1 MMTGFLLPY
10 DSLEEHK
17 ELTDE
22 QYGRIIRATLRYA
35 IDGTE
40 PELPVPEKYL
50 WPGLRQ
56 KVIRDQNQYAKKCA
70 QNAENI
76 NKRWERQRE
85 QRQDQEPETEAD
97 ENDTNVYDRIRT
109 DTNDTNININI
120 KSKSNINNK
129 SNININQSNQIHE
142 QLAAEGY
149 KTDEINRALERCEG
163 KKIRN
168 LVGYIRQSIDNERRA
183 GAGTAKK
190 RVIPFQDFPQRSY
203 AGVDKDMMDK
213 LAEEVQEFNKQ
224 QQEGGGE

>member
-10 DSLEEHK
+10 DSLEEHS

-35 IDGTE
+35 RDGTE
-40 PELPVPEKYL
+40 PELPIPERYL

-56 KVIRDQNQYAKKCA
+56 KVNYDRSQYAKKCA
-70 QNAENI
+70 QNTENI
-76 NKRWERQRE
+76 NKRWERQRD
-85 QRQDQEPETEAD
+85 QQQDQEPEPATEA
-97 ENDTNVYDRIRT
+97 EETDTNVYDRIRT

-120 KSKSNINNK
+120 KSNINNK

-142 QLAAEGY
+142 QLKAEGY
-149 KTDEINRALERCEG
+149 TDEEIRRAEERCEG

-168 LVGYIRQSIDNERRA
+168 PLGYIRQSIDNERRA
-183 GAGTAKK
+183 GTGTAKK
-190 RVIPFQDFPQRSY
+190 RVLPFQDFPQRSY
-203 AGVDKDMMDK
+203 AGVDQAMMDK
-213 LAEEVQEFNKQ
+213 LAAEVQEFNKQ

>member
-10 DSLEEHK
+10 DSLEEHS

-35 IDGTE
+35 RDGTE
-40 PELPVPEKYL
+40 PELPIPERYL

-56 KVIRDQNQYAKKCA
+56 KVNYDRSQYAKKCA
-70 QNAENI
+70 QNTENI
-76 NKRWERQRE
+76 NKRWERQR
-85 QRQDQEPETEAD
+85 DQEPEPATEA
-97 ENDTNVYDRIRT
+97 EETDTNVYDRIRT

-142 QLAAEGY
+142 QLKAEGY
-149 KTDEINRALERCEG
+149 TDEEIRRAEERCEG

-168 LVGYIRQSIDNERRA
+168 PLGYIRQSIDNERRA
-183 GAGTAKK
+183 GTGTAKK
-190 RVIPFQDFPQRSY
+190 RVLPFQDFPQRSY
-203 AGVDKDMMDK
+203 AGVDQAMMDK
-213 LAEEVQEFNKQ
+213 LAAEVQEFNKQ